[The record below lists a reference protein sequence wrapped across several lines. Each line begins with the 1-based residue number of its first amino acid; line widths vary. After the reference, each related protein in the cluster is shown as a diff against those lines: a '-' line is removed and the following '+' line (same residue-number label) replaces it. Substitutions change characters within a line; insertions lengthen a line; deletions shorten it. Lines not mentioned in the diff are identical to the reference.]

1 MSFARPTLSELR
13 SQVAADI
20 TSGLPTADG
29 LLRFSNLQILG
40 KAVAGLGH
48 LNYGYLDWIAKQ
60 SVPYTASGEYLES
73 WAALKKVYR
82 KTARAGSGA
91 VTFRGN
97 PGVVLNAGTQVVRSD
112 TATFTVQNSVVV
124 NASGVVVV
132 TVKADAAGEP
142 GNTPIGS
149 LMTLAVSVDGIQSS
163 GAVSA
168 SITGGADQELDDA
181 LFERMLEAY
190 QSTPNGGSNTD
201 YPIWAKAVPGVT
213 RAWCAPNG
221 FGTGTVVVYVMFDE
235 ANIDYQGF
243 PQGKDGISSR
253 DNRVTSGNLAQGDQL
268 TVANSIFDEQP
279 VTAMIYLCSPIA
291 KPQNFTISGLRNAST
306 LVRDAV
312 SAAICDVFR
321 EYGQPLSNGS
331 VVALS
336 DIDSAIAAISSTK
349 GFVITSPMVNIANT
363 AGYLPTLG
371 VITYS

>member
-163 GAVSA
+163 GAVTA

-201 YPIWAKAVPGVT
+201 YPIWAKAVSGVT

-279 VTAMIYLCSPIA
+279 VTAMTYLCSPIE

-312 SAAICDVFR
+312 SAAISDVFR

>member
-163 GAVSA
+163 GAVST

-279 VTAMIYLCSPIA
+279 VTAMTYLCSPIA

-312 SAAICDVFR
+312 SAAISDVFR

>member
-163 GAVSA
+163 GAVTA

-279 VTAMIYLCSPIA
+279 VTAMTYLCSPIE

-312 SAAICDVFR
+312 SAAISDVFR